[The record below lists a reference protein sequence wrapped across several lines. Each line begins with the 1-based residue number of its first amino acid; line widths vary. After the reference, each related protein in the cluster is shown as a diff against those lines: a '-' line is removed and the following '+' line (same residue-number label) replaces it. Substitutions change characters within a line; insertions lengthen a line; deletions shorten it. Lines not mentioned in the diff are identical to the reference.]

1 MTAGAATLEEAP
13 RIDAH
18 TWIALFSQLV
28 MNTAAFMAMPFL
40 AIYLRTT
47 LDFGAGA
54 TGTILSIFLW
64 SSRGLPSVT
73 GALAD
78 KIGSR
83 WSMTAGM
90 TIRAVGFG
98 GLAVFDGFA
107 PLAVMAFLMGFGG
120 ALYDPAVNA
129 VFAAQPPSLR
139 PRVFTLH
146 TGALNVGVII
156 GPAVGAL
163 VVTGSPDGPFIG
175 SALLFLAMG
184 IVLLVTAPEGAR
196 VETVPIAQNYKT
208 LLRNTSFVRFWF
220 IMLLWWVTF
229 AQLTVSFP
237 LEAADLTGDRGWAS
251 ALFLVNGIVGIVAL
265 FGVNRLSHRY
275 APTTMLTWGFLLVGL
290 GFAIVPAVGDIAWLI
305 FCIAVYTLGESIML
319 PCSDMKVADYTTEQT
334 SATYFGVFI
343 LTYAIGGSAG
353 NYLGNWLI
361 GRDDAVPWLVYGAI
375 AGLGAVAMHVFR
387 SWEQRTQPREAA
399 A

>member
-1 MTAGAATLEEAP
+1 MTAGAATLDDAP

-18 TWIALFSQLV
+18 TWVALFSQLV

-64 SSRGLPSVT
+64 TARGLPSVT

-90 TIRAVGFG
+90 TIRAAGFA
-98 GLAVFDGFA
+98 GLAVFDDFGT
-107 PLAVMAFLMGFGG
+107 LAVMALLMGFGG

-146 TGALNVGVII
+146 IQLLNVGVII
-156 GPAVGAL
+156 GPAIGGLL
-163 VVTGSPDGPFIG
+163 VTRSADGPFLG

-184 IVLLVTAPEGAR
+184 IVLLVTAPDAGH
-196 VETVPIAQNYKT
+196 VERPSITQNYKT
-208 LLRNTSFVRFWF
+208 LLRNKSFVRFWF
-220 IMLLWWVTF
+220 IMLLWWAAF
-229 AQLTVSFP
+229 AQLHVSFP
-237 LEAADLTGDRGWAS
+237 LEAVDLTGERGWAS
-251 ALFLVNGIVGIVAL
+251 ALFLVNGVVGIVAL
-265 FGVNRLSHRY
+265 FGVNRLTRRY
-275 APTTMLTWGFLLVGL
+275 SSTALLTWGFVFVGV
-290 GFAIVPAVGDIAWLI
+290 GFAIVPMIGDIAWLN
-305 FCIAVYTLGESIML
+305 FCIGVYTLGESLIL

-343 LTYAIGGSAG
+343 LTYAIGGSVG

-361 GRDDAVPWLVYGAI
+361 GRDDLVPWLVYGAI
-375 AGLGAVAMHVFR
+375 AAAGAVAMHAFGL
-387 SWEQRTQPREAA
+387 WERRVQPREAVA
-399 A
+399 